1 MFLAAEEEAL
11 DNKSVK
17 KSSLRKGELN
27 DEKLTWKL
35 RLYSEAEKVP
45 AGLDIKVVMR
55 EHNEI

>member
-1 MFLAAEEEAL
+1 M